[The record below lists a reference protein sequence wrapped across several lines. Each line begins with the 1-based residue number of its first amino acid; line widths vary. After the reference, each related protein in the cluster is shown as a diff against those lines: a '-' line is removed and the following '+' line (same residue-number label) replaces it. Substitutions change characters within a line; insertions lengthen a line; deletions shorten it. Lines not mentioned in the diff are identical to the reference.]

1 MFNDD
6 WDSVN
11 GNSSRDQMLAE
22 IENLDIVVL
31 SERLKA
37 MKKCE
42 SYMDSYTTD
51 RKREKENLS
60 KTDEEKDQIKD
71 KVLNFFSTKKLS
83 EDKEEQLKANVY
95 KWKNMKNDSGIIKA
109 ITYRVEE
116 LEYDEN
122 DDKSR
127 AMVVNTLSK
136 LVEIVFESE
145 SLEDLR
151 DCVVEKVN
159 ELNFVDLMMFRQS
172 CEKYYIF
179 RVDEFNELLQ
189 DKIPYF
195 SEEELY
201 YYNTRMEDNGD
212 GNNPNIVEIKENRMR
227 ELNSRIL
234 TNTYSNE
241 TYGNAISRDR
251 ISLPWRSLSKVC
263 NSSETL
269 YNEAEIEEAYLNNYI
284 DVKNGIERDI
294 SFIKDIIS
302 LDKCK
307 DIQLINIINNLNK
320 KEIYKETNE
329 DENENEEYKAELNK
343 KKYLIGYLKNRI
355 LNMNPIMVSML
366 EVTENGEFNKH
377 IETVMEQQNFVE
389 DKDFSDR

>member
-1 MFNDD
+1 MFDDD
-6 WDSVN
+6 WDSVS

-42 SYMDSYTTD
+42 SYFESYIVD
-51 RKREKENLS
+51 RNREIEDLS
-60 KTDEEKDQIKD
+60 KTDEEKDPVID
-71 KVLNFFSTKKLS
+71 VLMKSFMTKKLS
-83 EDKEEQLKANVY
+83 KEKEEQITENAY
-95 KWKNMKNDSGIIKA
+95 KWYKMKNDSDIIKA
-109 ITYRVEE
+109 IRYRVEE

-127 AMVVNTLSK
+127 AVVVNTLSK

-172 CEKYYIF
+172 CGNYYIF
-179 RVDEFNELLQ
+179 KVDEFNKLLQ

-212 GNNPNIVEIKENRMR
+212 GNNSNIVEIKENRMR

-241 TYGNAISRDR
+241 IYGKAISRDR

-269 YNEAEIEEAYLNNYI
+269 YNEDEIEEAYLNNYI
-284 DVKNGIERDI
+284 DVKNGIKRDM

-320 KEIYKETNE
+320 KELYKETNE

>member
-1 MFNDD
+1 MFDDD
-6 WDSVN
+6 WDSVS

-42 SYMDSYTTD
+42 SYFESYIVD
-51 RKREKENLS
+51 RNREIEDLS
-60 KTDEEKDQIKD
+60 KTDEEKDPVID
-71 KVLNFFSTKKLS
+71 VLMKSFMTKKLS
-83 EDKEEQLKANVY
+83 KEKEEQITENAY
-95 KWKNMKNDSGIIKA
+95 KWYKMKNDSDIIKA
-109 ITYRVEE
+109 IRYRVEE

-127 AMVVNTLSK
+127 AVVVNTLSK

-172 CEKYYIF
+172 CGNYYIF
-179 RVDEFNELLQ
+179 KVDEFNKLLQ

-212 GNNPNIVEIKENRMR
+212 GNNSNIVEIKENRMR

-241 TYGNAISRDR
+241 TYGKAISRDR

-269 YNEAEIEEAYLNNYI
+269 YNEDEIEEAYLNNYI
-284 DVKNGIERDI
+284 DVKNGIKRDM

-320 KEIYKETNE
+320 KELYKETNE
-329 DENENEEYKAELNK
+329 DENENEEYKTELNK